1 MTTGRKVMVRG
12 LDGMGPNTA
21 KRLLDEGRMPN
32 LQKMID
38 RGAARKDLHL
48 LGAMPTITPA
58 QWTTLATG
66 AYPGT
71 HGVTDF

>member
-1 MTTGRKVMVRG
+1 MTTGRKVMVLG
-12 LDGMGPNTA
+12 LDGMEPNTA

-38 RGAARKDLHL
+38 RGAACKDLHL